1 MDEPAEL
8 ETHQNF
14 EWEAFFME
22 ANVKKEHF
30 DIDYTFE
37 RVPETNRKGFWSM
50 FVIMLGFTF
59 FSASMW
65 TGVELANGLDFTGF
79 LLAVL
84 IGGAV
89 LSAYCG
95 VLGYVGAKTGLNFDL
110 LCHRAFGTKGSY
122 LPSLMISLT
131 QIGWCGV
138 GLAMFAY
145 PMKEVFFPNA
155 GNGLLWLMVIII
167 GVCITCSAYFGVKG
181 LEIVSW
187 VSVPLIAI
195 LGGYAMIK
203 ATIDGGGMTAI
214 FAKSTG
220 GLTVFGGIALV
231 IGSFVSGGTATPNF
245 VRFSKIKPA
254 VWTTI
259 IAFFLGNTLMFF
271 FGGVA
276 GAFTGKNDIFFVMAE
291 MGLMIPAIFVLGAN
305 IWTTNDNGLYTGALG
320 LSNITKVRKRPMV
333 LAAGALSIVLA
344 TWLYNNFTNWLTILN
359 ATLPPIGVI
368 IVVDFFRHRDR
379 YMSDDVKLRTV
390 NWGSIA
396 GVVGGALVGNL
407 VHWGIS
413 AVNAMIAAV
422 ICYFIAEI
430 VYNKKQA

>member
-1 MDEPAEL
+1 
-8 ETHQNF
+8 
-14 EWEAFFME
+14 ME

-305 IWTTNDNGLYTGALG
+305 IWTTNDNALYSAGLG
-320 LSNITKVRKRPMV
+320 LANIFGQKKKPMV
-333 LAAGALSIVLA
+333 LVSGIIGTVLA
-344 TWLYNNFTNWLTILN
+344 VWLYWNFCGWLNILN
-359 ATLPPIGVI
+359 CTLPPVGIILVLGYFLNKEKYQDVEVSENVNWFAVIGVVLGA
-368 IVVDFFRHRDR
+368 VV
-379 YMSDDVKLRTV
+379 
-390 NWGSIA
+390 A
-396 GVVGGALVGNL
+396 NL
-407 VHWGIS
+407 VHWGIAS
-413 AVNAMIAAV
+413 INGMVVAAV
-422 ICYFIAEI
+422 CYLIGRAVE
-430 VYNKKQA
+430 KK

>member
-8 ETHQNF
+8 ETHQII

-145 PMKEVFFPNA
+145 PM
-155 GNGLLWLMVIII
+155 
-167 GVCITCSAYFGVKG
+167 
-181 LEIVSW
+181 
-187 VSVPLIAI
+187 
-195 LGGYAMIK
+195 
-203 ATIDGGGMTAI
+203 
-214 FAKSTG
+214 
-220 GLTVFGGIALV
+220 
-231 IGSFVSGGTATPNF
+231 
-245 VRFSKIKPA
+245 
-254 VWTTI
+254 
-259 IAFFLGNTLMFF
+259 
-271 FGGVA
+271 
-276 GAFTGKNDIFFVMAE
+276 
-291 MGLMIPAIFVLGAN
+291 
-305 IWTTNDNGLYTGALG
+305 
-320 LSNITKVRKRPMV
+320 
-333 LAAGALSIVLA
+333 
-344 TWLYNNFTNWLTILN
+344 
-359 ATLPPIGVI
+359 
-368 IVVDFFRHRDR
+368 
-379 YMSDDVKLRTV
+379 
-390 NWGSIA
+390 
-396 GVVGGALVGNL
+396 
-407 VHWGIS
+407 
-413 AVNAMIAAV
+413 
-422 ICYFIAEI
+422 
-430 VYNKKQA
+430 